1 MDILIEQNVPLPAE
15 ETQYSKI
22 DKMEIGDSFLFPS
35 QKRRSMASFI
45 STEFHAT
52 SNKRFKI
59 STKDQPKGKARLWRK
74 EDKN

>member
-1 MDILIEQNVPLPAE
+1 
-15 ETQYSKI
+15 
-22 DKMEIGDSFLFPS
+22 MEIGDSFLFPS